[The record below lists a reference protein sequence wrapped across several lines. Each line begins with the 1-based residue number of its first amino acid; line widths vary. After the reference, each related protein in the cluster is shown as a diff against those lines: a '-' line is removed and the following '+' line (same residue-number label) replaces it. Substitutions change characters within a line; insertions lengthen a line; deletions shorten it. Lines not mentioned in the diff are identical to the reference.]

1 MLTLVMA
8 ASLGLKSLTLTWRY
22 TNTKSSSK
30 DLLVPRHRYIS
41 IVSKNSIELNRA
53 PRFCVFFHSVNRPV
67 QQGQSQAQSHL
78 YASEGGLAVS
88 YDRLSSNS
96 NELILEYRFQKW

>member
-67 QQGQSQAQSHL
+67 QQGQSQARC
-78 YASEGGLAVS
+78 V
-88 YDRLSSNS
+88 
-96 NELILEYRFQKW
+96 